1 MADLYVWFVCPNN
14 QQVYNE
20 ALQPFCFLNERWTVS
35 NGVRFF
41 RLRGGWLTP
50 DRSGPD
56 PHKMSG
62 LPIIFI
68 HPTLFSFFPDFKR
81 TIQEIFTLHLFSSS
95 LLTLSSSLS
104 LVQSMVLPG
113 FYRSTLFFLFLFP
126 LGARQVFIGGRVR
139 ETDPRWYDR
148 PKMQQTCTQRKSE
161 GHERKGL
168 PLLLLAAIVWP
179 YKAWSP
185 PPSAFFH
192 HTQREKKKNR
202 RKRGCS
208 LQKTFRLPFRK
219 ANLKK
224 CPIESL

>member
-1 MADLYVWFVCPNN
+1 MVCG
-14 QQVYNE
+14 
-20 ALQPFCFLNERWTVS
+20 FSGF
-35 NGVRFF
+35 
-41 RLRGGWLTP
+41 GGWLTP

-81 TIQEIFTLHLFSSS
+81 IQEIFTLHLFSSS
-95 LLTLSSSLS
+95 LLTLSSSLFS
-104 LVQSMVLPG
+104 GPVYGVAWFLS
-113 FYRSTLFFLFLFP
+113 FNSSFFLFFLFP
-126 LGARQVFIGGRVR
+126 LAAPQVFIGGRVR

-168 PLLLLAAIVWP
+168 PLLLLASIVWP

-224 CPIESL
+224 MLNRISLKIPSVSLLPAIWDVQPLRKMWKWGG

>member
-1 MADLYVWFVCPNN
+1 MADLYVWFVCANN

-20 ALQPFCFLNERWTVS
+20 ALQPFCFLNERWTLS

-41 RLRGGWLTP
+41 RLRGADSHPT
-50 DRSGPD
+50 GPVR
-56 PHKMSG
+56 
-62 LPIIFI
+62 I
-68 HPTLFSFFPDFKR
+68 HIKCLVCLTLFSFFPDFKR

-219 ANLKK
+219 ANFKK